1 MNYAF
6 LIMGDYSP
14 LRDRASMAGESVR
27 MIGVSGLE
35 EACRIAGELAA
46 EGIDC
51 IELCGAFGEKGARKV
66 IEAAGGKIP
75 VGYVVHLPEQDGLF
89 EALFG
94 PEN

>member
-46 EGIDC
+46 EGMRS
-51 IELCGAFGEKGARKV
+51 FRRKR
-66 IEAAGGKIP
+66 
-75 VGYVVHLPEQDGLF
+75 
-89 EALFG
+89 G
-94 PEN
+94 PEGHRSRRREDPGGICGSSAGAGRAF